1 MRITDSKVLLA
12 FIPDRMGVERRRQLP
27 DGIKN
32 IIMAPVDCGLAAIDG
47 AAASRG
53 AAQQIQRAERYP
65 NLVANLA
72 TEDSGKE

>member
-1 MRITDSKVLLA
+1 MHPLNADNRFKVLLA

-27 DGIKN
+27 DGIK
-32 IIMAPVDCGLAAIDG
+32 AIDG

-72 TEDSGKE
+72 TEDSGKG